1 MLARLLDGFHH
12 LGNLNERQIKILKDT
27 KRNAPDDVDFDK
39 FFLDFFTSK
48 DAFHNFLVK
57 KNDRLQERPTKGIIK
72 ETPRGTEKGSDR
84 T

>member
-1 MLARLLDGFHH
+1 MFARLLDGFHH

-39 FFLDFFTSK
+39 FFLDFFNVPSK

-57 KNDRLQERPTKGIIK
+57 K
-72 ETPRGTEKGSDR
+72 
-84 T
+84 